1 MKNNDPSSKSP
12 QDDEHKSSK
21 KAQYTCSMHPE
32 VVSDQPGKCPK
43 CGMTLV
49 LKGEEHSHKM
59 EGMGSRGVTRPMM
72 DMEGH
77 EHKKGHEHMDSD
89 MDMGAMKMSAD
100 DRMTMLKDHHKQTL
114 WVYWAI
120 VLLGFWMI
128 ASPLTFDYGKNV
140 VAPAGGRPVWLSLV
154 DRIAAMYWSDII
166 SGVLLVIFGWR
177 ALKPNRPY
185 SVWFI
190 CFIGIWISMAPLF
203 FWAPTAVAY
212 YNGTMVG
219 ALIIA
224 LSILIPGMPN
234 MIMFMKMGGDVP
246 TGWSYNPSSWS
257 QRAIMIGLAF
267 IGWLASRYLGAFQLG
282 YVDIAWDP
290 FFGDGTLNVLNSDM
304 SHSWPIS
311 DAALGTLAYTLE
323 FLMGY
328 MGGTSRWRTMP
339 WMVTFFGVL
348 VIPLGLVSIFLVISQ
363 PLTVGA
369 WCALCLFSAIIMLPM
384 IPLQIDEV
392 IAMWQHMVQRKQKG
406 DSLWKV
412 FWKGGDAISTENDQR
427 TPELVTFV
435 DSPWKVFKSSIW
447 GMTAPW
453 QLTVSVIIGFWLM
466 ISPWVFQMGIETSA
480 ANLNHLGGALVIVFA
495 VVAMAEVLRSFRYFN
510 VLLGL
515 AMAVMPWLIE
525 DSTMALTL
533 SSSLAGI
540 IVMALSFPK
549 GKIKERYGLWDKYVV

>member
-1 MKNNDPSSKSP
+1 MENRNDEIHGQDHPMKGN
-12 QDDEHKSSK
+12 K
-21 KAQYTCSMHPE
+21 KQGTM
-32 VVSDQPGKCPK
+32 Q
-43 CGMTLV
+43 
-49 LKGEEHSHKM
+49 
-59 EGMGSRGVTRPMM
+59 GMGTRGVTRPMM
-72 DMEGH
+72 EMEGH
-77 EHKKGHEHMDSD
+77 EPKKGHEQ
-89 MDMGAMKMSAD
+89 MDMGAMKMTTD
-100 DRMTMLKDHHKQTL
+100 DRMKMLKDHHTQTL
-114 WVYWAI
+114 WVYWVI

-128 ASPLTFDYGKNV
+128 ASPLTFDYGKNA
-140 VAPAGGRPVWLSLV
+140 VAPAGGRPVWLSLS

-166 SGVLLVIFGWR
+166 SGLLLVFFGWR
-177 ALKPNRPY
+177 SLKPNRPY
-185 SVWFI
+185 SVWII
-190 CFIGIWISMAPLF
+190 CFIGIWISMAPLL
-203 FWAPTAVAY
+203 FWAPTAIAY
-212 YNGTMVG
+212 YNSTMVG
-219 ALIIA
+219 VLIIA

-234 MIMFMKMGGDVP
+234 MILFMKMGGNIP
-246 TGWSYNPSSWS
+246 TGWSYNPSSWT
-257 QRAIMIGLAF
+257 QRASMIGLAF

-304 SHSWPIS
+304 SHKWPIS

-323 FLMGY
+323 FLMGF

-339 WMVTFFGVL
+339 WMVTFFGFL

-363 PLTVGA
+363 PITVGA

-412 FWKGGDAISTENDQR
+412 FWKGGDALSNENDER
-427 TPELVTFV
+427 SPELATFV
-435 DSPWKVFKSSIW
+435 DSPWKVFKASIW

-453 QLTVSVIIGFWLM
+453 TLTVSVIIGLWLM
-466 ISPWVFQMGIETSA
+466 ISPFVFQMGIETSA

-515 AMAVMPWLIE
+515 AMAVLPWFIA
-525 DSTMALTL
+525 DSNMLLTI

-540 IVMALSFPK
+540 IIMALSFSK
-549 GKIKERYGLWDKYVV
+549 GKIKETYGLWDKYVV

>member
-1 MKNNDPSSKSP
+1 MM
-12 QDDEHKSSK
+12 
-21 KAQYTCSMHPE
+21 T
-32 VVSDQPGKCPK
+32 DQPHDK
-43 CGMTLV
+43 
-49 LKGEEHSHKM
+49 EA
-59 EGMGSRGVTRPMM
+59 MGLRGVARPMM
-72 DMEGH
+72 NMEGH
-77 EHKKGHEHMDSD
+77 EH

-100 DRMTMLKDHHKQTL
+100 DRMKMLKNHHKQTL
-114 WVYWAI
+114 WVYWVI

-140 VAPAGGRPVWLSLV
+140 VAPAGGRPIWLSLSA
-154 DRIAAMYWSDII
+154 RIVAMYWSDII
-166 SGVLLVIFGWR
+166 SGIMLVIFGWR
-177 ALKPNRPY
+177 SLKPNRPY
-185 SVWFI
+185 SVWI
-190 CFIGIWISMAPLF
+190 VCFIGIWISMAPLL

-212 YNGTMVG
+212 YNGTLVG
-219 ALIIA
+219 VLVIA

-234 MIMFMKMGGDVP
+234 MILFMKMGGNVP
-246 TGWSYNPSSWS
+246 KGWSYNPSSWP
-257 QRAIMIGLAF
+257 QRSIMIGLAF

-282 YVDIAWDP
+282 YLDTTWDP
-290 FFGDGTLNVLNSDM
+290 FFGEGTLNVLNSNM

-323 FLMGY
+323 FLMGF

-339 WMVTFFGVL
+339 WMVTFFGIL

-412 FWKGGDAISTENDQR
+412 FWKGGDALSTESDQR
-427 TPELVTFV
+427 SPELAAFV
-435 DSPWKVFKSSIW
+435 DNPWKVFKSSIW
-447 GMTAPW
+447 GMSAPW
-453 QLTVSVIIGFWLM
+453 QLTISLIFGLWLM
-466 ISPWVFQMGIETSA
+466 FSPTVFRMGIETSA

-495 VVAMAEVLRSFRYFN
+495 VMSMAEVLRSFRYFN

-515 AMAVMPWLIE
+515 ALVVLPWLIN
-525 DSTMALTL
+525 DRNMALTI
-533 SSSLAGI
+533 SSSLSGI
-540 IVMALSFPK
+540 IIMALSFSK
-549 GKIKERYGLWDKYVV
+549 GKIKEKYGLWDKYVV

>member
-1 MKNNDPSSKSP
+1 MENMKHNMMGD
-12 QDDEHKSSK
+12 K
-21 KAQYTCSMHPE
+21 KEGTQYTCTMHPE
-32 VVSDQPGKCPK
+32 VISDKPGKCPK
-43 CGMTLV
+43 CGMKLV
-49 LKGEEHSHKM
+49 PKLDDHSHKM
-59 EGMGSRGVTRPMM
+59 EGMGTRGVTRPMM
-72 DMEGH
+72 DMEKH
-77 EHKKGHEHMDSD
+77 ETMQSHEHMD

-100 DRMTMLKDHHKQTL
+100 DRMKMLKDHHKQTL
-114 WVYWAI
+114 WVYWVI
-120 VLLGFWMI
+120 VLLGLWMI
-128 ASPLTFDYGKNV
+128 ASPLTFDYGINV
-140 VAPAGGRPVWLSLV
+140 VAPAGGRPVWLSLS
-154 DRIAAMYWSDII
+154 DRIDAMYWSDII
-166 SGVLLVIFGWR
+166 SGLLLVIFGWR
-177 ALKPNRPY
+177 ALKPNHPY
-185 SVWFI
+185 SVWTV
-190 CFIGIWISMAPLF
+190 CFIGIWISMAPLI

-219 ALIIA
+219 VLIIA

-234 MIMFMKMGGDVP
+234 MIMFMKMGGNVP
-246 TGWSYNPSSWS
+246 TGWSYNPSSWP

-282 YVDIAWDP
+282 YVDTAWDP
-290 FFGDGTLNVLNSDM
+290 FFGEGTLNVLNSNM

-311 DAALGTLAYTLE
+311 DAAMGTLAYTLE
-323 FLMGY
+323 FLMGF

-339 WMVTFFGVL
+339 WMVTFFGIL

-406 DSLWKV
+406 DSLWTV
-412 FWKGGDAISTENDQR
+412 FWKGGDALSTENDQR
-427 TPELVTFV
+427 SPELAAFV
-435 DSPWKVFKSSIW
+435 DSPWKVFKSSLW

-453 QLTVSVIIGFWLM
+453 RLTLSVIIGFWLM
-466 ISPWVFQMGIETSA
+466 FSPTVFRMGIETSA
-480 ANLNHLGGALVIVFA
+480 ANLNNLGGALVIVFA

-515 AMAVMPWLIE
+515 AMAVMPWMME
-525 DSTMALTL
+525 DSNIALTI

-540 IVMALSFPK
+540 IIMALSFSK
-549 GKIKERYGLWDKYVV
+549 GKIKEKYGLWDKNIV

>member
-1 MKNNDPSSKSP
+1 MENMKDEMHSHDP
-12 QDDEHKSSK
+12 K
-21 KAQYTCSMHPE
+21 KGDKKQAAQYTCTMHPE
-32 VVSDQPGKCPK
+32 IISDKPGKCPK
-43 CGMTLV
+43 CGMKLV
-49 LKGEEHSHKM
+49 PKGEEQSHKM

-77 EHKKGHEHMDSD
+77 EHKKGHKH

-100 DRMTMLKDHHKQTL
+100 DRMKMLKDHHKQTL
-114 WVYWAI
+114 WVYWVI

-140 VAPAGGRPVWLSLV
+140 VAPAGGRPVWLSLS

-177 ALKPNRPY
+177 SLKPNRPY
-185 SVWFI
+185 SVWI
-190 CFIGIWISMAPLF
+190 SCFIGIWISMSPF
-203 FWAPTAVAY
+203 IFWAPTAIAY

-219 ALIIA
+219 VLIIA

-234 MIMFMKMGGDVP
+234 MIRYMKMGGNVP
-246 TGWSYNPSSWS
+246 SGWSYNPSSWP
-257 QRAIMIGLAF
+257 QRSIMIGLAF
-267 IGWLASRYLGAFQLG
+267 IGWIASRYLGAFQLG
-282 YVDIAWDP
+282 YIDTVWDP
-290 FFGDGTLNVLNSDM
+290 FFGEGTLNVLNSDM
-304 SHSWPIS
+304 SHSFPIS

-323 FLMGY
+323 FLMGF

-339 WMVTFFGVL
+339 WMVTFFGIL
-348 VIPLGLVSIFLVISQ
+348 VIPLGFVSIFLVVSQ

-406 DSLWKV
+406 DSLWTV
-412 FWKGGDAISTENDQR
+412 FWKGGEALSTENDQR
-427 TPELVTFV
+427 SPDLATFV
-435 DSPWKVFKSSIW
+435 DNPWKVFKSSLW

-453 QLTVSVIIGFWLM
+453 QLTISVIIGLWLM
-466 ISPWVFQMGIETSA
+466 ISPTVFQIGIETSA

-515 AMAVMPWLIE
+515 ALVVMPWLIE
-525 DSTMALTL
+525 DSNMVHTL
-533 SSSLAGI
+533 SSSLAGLI
-540 IVMALSFPK
+540 IMALSFSK
-549 GKIKERYGLWDKYVV
+549 GKIKETYGLWDKYVV